1 MGVPSK
7 ADVFLCPYQ
16 AYVCSL
22 DYLGLMSIVNSLVWQ
37 ATSYRLSISLV
48 PDCPREWRDGEVGE
62 GKLKSSAEF
71 QWENWVARN
80 TIFLFLFS
88 LDCCATQF
96 SLSRRFHLSPA
107 RMFPC
112 CAFTLLH
119 NLFYV
124 VYPIFIFIVP
134 SMPLLRPQLSTRIIH
149 NSSKNVLRLVLNWI
163 AAPHNSLNCH
173 CDHFEIMKLVSKRY
187 RWPF

>member
-22 DYLGLMSIVNSLVWQ
+22 DYPGLMSIVNSLVWQ

-107 RMFPC
+107 RMYCFHAVRLLCCTIYSMLCIQFSSSLFPPC
-112 CAFTLLH
+112 RFSA
-119 NLFYV
+119 
-124 VYPIFIFIVP
+124 
-134 SMPLLRPQLSTRIIH
+134 H
-149 NSSKNVLRLVLNWI
+149 NSQQG
-163 AAPHNSLNCH
+163 
-173 CDHFEIMKLVSKRY
+173 
-187 RWPF
+187 